1 MARENHTSLEVIP
14 YGLKRRS
21 GPPAGFT
28 VDIESARWL
37 VAPASRVR
45 LRWEFESWH
54 SLWLSFDQEVIMSRL
69 AKWIFSGETI

>member
-14 YGLKRRS
+14 YGLKDVL
-21 GPPAGFT
+21 PPAGFT

-45 LRWEFESWH
+45 R
-54 SLWLSFDQEVIMSRL
+54 
-69 AKWIFSGETI
+69 SGSSPGIAW